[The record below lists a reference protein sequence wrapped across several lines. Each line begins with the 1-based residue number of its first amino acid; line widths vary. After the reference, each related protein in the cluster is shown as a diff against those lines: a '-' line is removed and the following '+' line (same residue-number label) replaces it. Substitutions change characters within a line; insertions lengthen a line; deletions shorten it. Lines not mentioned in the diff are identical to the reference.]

1 MNKSNRTEKS
11 RGVLTGQ
18 RNKKGTSGK
27 NSNRPEKHERNGSLQ
42 SKEKNSGAETESEP
56 PRPLPTG
63 RRRRRTAGRRCPTG
77 TGERR
82 VVSGGTAG
90 GERGAV
96 GGSREEPCGAEAA
109 AAPQR
114 MERAGRITDSFP
126 RRHRARTRTDGK
138 ERSGTRRGRGAEGRH
153 REVPPAPP
161 PPNPPRA
168 EPEDARDPPA
178 PTREAPREL
187 LEMLRRFDLA
197 WEYGPCSGEPPAPRA
212 DPRAA
217 PRAVPAA
224 HGRPSPQASLGCSA
238 GNGRGR
244 WGSARRPPS
253 ATPSWSTGTTPRSR
267 TGAGRAGS
275 GAGRR
280 DGAAG

>member
-77 TGERR
+77 MGEQRG
-82 VVSGGTAG
+82 VSGGAAS

-138 ERSGTRRGRGAEGRH
+138 ERCGAERAGSGARRGRGAEGRH
-153 REVPPAPP
+153 REVPPAPCP
-161 PPNPPRA
+161 QPV
-168 EPEDARDPPA
+168 AR
-178 PTREAPREL
+178 
-187 LEMLRRFDLA
+187 
-197 WEYGPCSGEPPAPRA
+197 
-212 DPRAA
+212 
-217 PRAVPAA
+217 V
-224 HGRPSPQASLGCSA
+224 RPVS
-238 GNGRGR
+238 
-244 WGSARRPPS
+244 
-253 ATPSWSTGTTPRSR
+253 
-267 TGAGRAGS
+267 
-275 GAGRR
+275 GRR
-280 DGAAG
+280 DGGLGAQRRSEGGRCWVNKAESAVSAVVNRGH